1 MAPKKP
7 RKSPGRRSR
16 TSRRRQAGRWERAAV
31 LRMAVFS
38 VFAIILLFTLL
49 FCVYLDSEI
58 RNKFEGR
65 RWSLPARVYA
75 RPLEL
80 FVGRQF
86 DKADLLQELSFL
98 NYRPGKDAPGTFR
111 ELPNAVILHTR
122 GFTFWDGKEAARSLL
137 VRFGASGVTEILD
150 NGSGRELQLLRLE
163 PAHIANIYPAHK
175 EDRDLVRLEEVPPL
189 LLHTLVTVEDQNF
202 HEHHGV
208 RPSSI
213 LRALAANIRAGET
226 VQGGSTLTQQLVKN
240 FFLNNERTFRRKI
253 VEATMALLLEL
264 HYDKDEILEAYINEV
279 YLGQEGEQAIHGF
292 ALASRFYFDRPLS
305 GLNIEQIALLVGLVN
320 GPSYL
325 NPRKHPERARQR
337 RDLVLNIMQAR
348 GLITESVAQ
357 KARLTPINVRPQGSF
372 AQSSYPAFV
381 DFVRRQLATH
391 YREEDLRSEGLRIF
405 TTLDPLVQREAEHAL
420 NQQLDRLRKKLRFK
434 PEEVS
439 QLQGAVVVTSVDTGE
454 VQAIV
459 ADHNPRYAGYNRA
472 LDARRPVGSLV
483 KPAVYLAALEDSA
496 RFHPATPLKDDPL
509 ELKYPGGNVW
519 KPANYGNEYHGEIP
533 LFHGLVYSYNVATV
547 RLGLQI
553 GIENVIRV
561 LRRMGLPYE
570 PPSYPSLL
578 LGSLELSPL
587 EVSQLYQTLATSGFN
602 MPLRSVRE
610 VLTADGVQLTRYPLN
625 VEQALDISAVHQ
637 VNRMLQMVVE
647 FGTAG
652 QAGRELPALQAAGKT
667 GTTNDLR
674 DSWFAGFTGQHLAV
688 VWMGRDDNRPAGL
701 SGAAGALPVWI
712 DLMTRIDSR
721 PLQLAVPQNVEYVW
735 INRRDGGRSAAK
747 CDNVT
752 RMPFII
758 GTGPSF
764 DHECGSSWLQRLFR

>member
-1 MAPKKP
+1 M
-7 RKSPGRRSR
+7 RV
-16 TSRRRQAGRWERAAV
+16 AA
-31 LRMAVFS
+31 LS
-38 VFAIILLFTLL
+38 GLAIILLLGFL
-49 FCVYLDSEI
+49 FCIYLDSVI
-58 RNKFEGR
+58 RSQFEGR

-86 DKADLLQELSFL
+86 DKTDLLQELSFL
-98 NYRPGKDAPGTFR
+98 NYRAGRDAPGTFR

-122 GFTFWDGKEAARSLL
+122 GFTFWDGKEPARSLL
-137 VRFGASGVTEILD
+137 VRFGGSGITEILD
-150 NGSGRELQLLRLE
+150 NGTGRELQLLRLE
-163 PAHIANIYPAHK
+163 PAHIANIYPSQK

-202 HEHHGV
+202 YEHHGV
-208 RPSSI
+208 RPASI
-213 LRALAANIRAGET
+213 LRALIANIRAGGT

-253 VEATMALLLEL
+253 VEAIMALLLEL

-292 ALASRFYFDRPLS
+292 ALGSRFYFDRSLQE
-305 GLNIEQIALLVGLVN
+305 LNVEQIALLVGLIN

-325 NPRKHPERARQR
+325 NPQKHPERARLR
-337 RDLVLNIMQAR
+337 RDTVLNIMQAR
-348 GLITESVAQ
+348 GLVPETVAQ
-357 KARLTPINVRPQGSF
+357 KARLAPLNVRPQGSF
-372 AQSSYPAFV
+372 AQSSYPAFI
-381 DFVRRQLATH
+381 DFVKRQLTTH

-405 TTLDPLVQREAEHAL
+405 TTLDPLVQRSAERAL
-420 NQQLDRLRKKLRFK
+420 SRQLDRLRKRLK
-434 PEEVS
+434 PAAAE

-472 LDARRPVGSLV
+472 LDARRPIGSLV
-483 KPAVYLAALEDSA
+483 KPAVYLAALEDNAQFNPS
-496 RFHPATPLKDDPL
+496 TPLKDEPL
-509 ELKYPGGNVW
+509 ELKYPDGKVW
-519 KPANYGNEYHGEIP
+519 KPANYDNEYHGEVP
-533 LFHGLVYSYNVATV
+533 LFHGLVHSYNVATV

-553 GIENVIRV
+553 GIENVIAV

-587 EVSQLYQTLATSGFN
+587 EVSQIYQTLATSGFN

-625 VEQALDISAVHQ
+625 VEQTLDISTAHQ

-647 FGTAG
+647 FGTAS
-652 QAGRELPALQAAGKT
+652 QAGRELPALRAAGKT
-667 GTTNDLR
+667 GTTDDLR
-674 DSWFAGFTGQHLAV
+674 DSWFAGFTGEHLAV
-688 VWMGRDDNRPAGL
+688 VWLGRDDNKPAGL
-701 SGAAGALPVWI
+701 SGASGALPVWI
-712 DLMTRIDSR
+712 GLMSDIDSR
-721 PLQLAVPQNVEYVW
+721 PLQLGVPQNVEYVW
-735 INRRDGGRSAAK
+735 INRQDGRRSAAK

-752 RMPFII
+752 GMPFII
-758 GTGPSF
+758 GTGPAS
-764 DHECGSSWLQRLFR
+764 DHECGPSWLQRLFN